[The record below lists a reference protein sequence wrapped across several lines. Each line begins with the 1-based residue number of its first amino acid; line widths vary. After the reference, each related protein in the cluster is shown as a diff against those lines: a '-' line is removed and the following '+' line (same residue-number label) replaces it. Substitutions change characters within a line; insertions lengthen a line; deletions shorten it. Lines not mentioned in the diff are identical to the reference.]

1 MPATPLGEESLLQQ
15 DGSDEEPTRGSTVIE
30 YELIK
35 QQEQEL
41 RAQAEHQRLVRAA
54 RTAGRTGWRPTVSL
68 RLQRRTARPGE
79 C

>member
-1 MPATPLGEESLLQQ
+1 M
-15 DGSDEEPTRGSTVIE
+15 IE

-41 RAQAEHQRLVRAA
+41 RAQAEHQRLVREA
-54 RTAGRTGWRPTVSL
+54 RTAGRTGRRPNVGL

>member
-1 MPATPLGEESLLQQ
+1 M
-15 DGSDEEPTRGSTVIE
+15 IE

-41 RAQAEHQRLVRAA
+41 RALAEHQRLVREA
-54 RTAGRTGWRPTVSL
+54 RTAGRAARRPVTGF
-68 RLQRRTARPGE
+68 RLQRRAVRPTE